1 MGSMDAETVQFLD
14 DAFER
19 SIKDHMSITREDIV
33 RMLSLDPESEECEY
47 MGKKARELARKRS
60 GNKASV
66 GTAFGLDYRAC
77 KASCN
82 YCSFGERWGLMDGFD
97 IEMSPEEIIGLM
109 KSQISRGYRKF
120 TIRTTEC
127 YPVDRLCGLAKTIH
141 SEIKEKFMLGVNT
154 GELSPE
160 DLVKLHE
167 AGYNS
172 AYHTLH
178 LREGI
183 DTPFSP
189 PVRLR
194 TMKNISDSEMKLSS
208 SIDPI
213 GSEHTDDEIADVLI
227 TIREFDP
234 VSICSMKRINPKGT
248 PVGDIPEVSDL
259 RIAQIAAVIRFASGR
274 NVSAV
279 PPNRKA
285 MEWGANETSVGTGAN
300 PRDSK
305 HNPSSIGEWRF
316 NHDDVRKMFIECG
329 YDIAGN

>member
-1 MGSMDAETVQFLD
+1 MDADTVRFLD

-19 SIKDHMSITREDIV
+19 SMKDHMSITKDDII

-47 MGKKARELARKRS
+47 MGKKARELAGKRS

-97 IEMSPEEIIGLM
+97 IEMSPEEIIELM
-109 KSQISRGYRKF
+109 ESQMSRGYRKF
-120 TIRTTEC
+120 TIRTTEY
-127 YPVDRLCGLAKTIH
+127 YPVDKLCKLAETIR
-141 SEIKEKFMLGVNT
+141 SKVKGKFMLGVNT

-160 DLVKLHE
+160 DLVKLHD

-189 PVRLR
+189 SVRLR
-194 TMKNISDSEMKLSS
+194 TMKNIADSEMKLSS
-208 SIDPI
+208 GIDPI
-213 GSEHTDDEIADVLI
+213 GSEHTDEEIADVLV
-227 TIREFDP
+227 TTREFDP
-234 VSICSMKRINPKGT
+234 MSICSMKRINPKGT

-259 RIAQIAAVIRFASGR
+259 RVAQIAAVIRFASGH

-285 MEWGANETSVGTGAN
+285 MEWGANGTSVGTGAN
-300 PRDSK
+300 PRDSV
-305 HNPSSIGEWRF
+305 HDPSTIGKWRSD
-316 NHDDVRKMFIECG
+316 HDAVKQMFIECG
-329 YDIAGN
+329 YEIGGN